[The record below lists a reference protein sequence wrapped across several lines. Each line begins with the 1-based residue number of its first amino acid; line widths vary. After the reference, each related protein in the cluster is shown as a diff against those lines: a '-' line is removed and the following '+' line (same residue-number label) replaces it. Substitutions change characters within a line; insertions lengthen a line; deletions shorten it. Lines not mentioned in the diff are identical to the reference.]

1 MWQIAIELRRR
12 IPQLPLICD
21 PSHIGGRR
29 DFIAPLSQQALDLGF
44 DGLIVESHC
53 HPQEAWSD
61 AQQQVTPDA
70 LKQILQTLV
79 VRSTRAVDEGL
90 RPLRAQIDDI
100 DNQLMMLLAQRM
112 QVCRQIGMYKKE
124 QNLAVLQTNRYNEIL
139 EKRGEQ
145 ARLCGMSA
153 QFAAEVFEH
162 IHEESVRQQLQVIN
176 GEVKP

>member
-1 MWQIAIELRRR
+1 VQVTA
-12 IPQLPLICD
+12 
-21 PSHIGGRR
+21 
-29 DFIAPLSQQALDLGF
+29 
-44 DGLIVESHC
+44 DGKLTLQTRNQPK
-53 HPQEAWSD
+53 PQEI
-61 AQQQVTPDA
+61 QVTRERLPDA

-112 QVCRQIGMYKKE
+112 QVCRQIGMYKKVR
-124 QNLAVLQTNRYNEIL
+124 NLAVLQTNRYNEIL